1 MLDLTTERGRIISA
15 ALGLASERAW
25 NGITL
30 ADIAERAGTTLVGLK
45 AHFASK
51 GEIIAAFAG
60 MVDDEVLRQAPRR
73 QPGQTARDAL
83 FEVIMCRFDVLEPW
97 KSSLR
102 SISREATV
110 DPSRLAPLLTS
121 QRWMLEA
128 AGISADGV
136 NGGFQVAG
144 LAGIYASV
152 FRTWLDDDDAG
163 LAWRADAAEGER
175 PLQWRAA
182 RRRRSRRC
190 PARQDIGTHREP
202 PLRATVTARAA
213 GAHRVADDLI
223 SQSGGC
229 TLCQRMRCSP

>member
-51 GEIIAAFAG
+51 GEIIAAFTG
-60 MVDDEVLRQAPRR
+60 MVDDGVLRQAPRR

-102 SISREATV
+102 SISREATA

-163 LAWRADAAEGER
+163 LARTMAALDRRLRRGEQTMQR
-175 PLQWRAA
+175 VSDLCNGVQ
-182 RRRRSRRC
+182 
-190 PARQDIGTHREP
+190 
-202 PLRATVTARAA
+202 
-213 GAHRVADDLI
+213 RVADALAGALRGRT
-223 SQSGGC
+223 SAR
-229 TLCQRMRCSP
+229 TESPRSEPPSPPAPPAPTGSPTI

>member
-25 NGITL
+25 SGITL

-51 GEIIAAFAG
+51 GEIIAAFSG

-73 QPGQTARDAL
+73 QPGQAPRDAL

-102 SISREATV
+102 SMSRETSF
-110 DPSRLAPLLTS
+110 DPARLAPVLNS

-128 AGISADGV
+128 AGISADGL
-136 NGGFQVAG
+136 NGGVQVAG

-163 LAWRADAAEGER
+163 LARTMAALDRRLRRGDQT
-175 PLQWRAA
+175 LQRMTDLC
-182 RRRRSRRC
+182 SGV
-190 PARQDIGTHREP
+190 Q
-202 PLRATVTARAA
+202 
-213 GAHRVADDLI
+213 RVADALASALRGRTSARTD
-223 SQSGGC
+223 SARSEPTPPAPPAPPAPSG
-229 TLCQRMRCSP
+229 SPTI